1 MAKKRAND
9 SDFEGFDKIEE
20 FNASAAVEKMPI
32 DVTGGKTPLTD
43 YMNVPVGMID
53 PFSLKDGSD
62 FSRAQGRF
70 FDRMVET
77 VRDVGVLEAITV
89 RPRQNGRY
97 EVLAGETRW
106 NAAKEAGKKTI
117 PAHIIDV
124 DDSTARKIYALTNL
138 MRRDLS
144 IRDRINGWWHVYESA
159 SASGTLANLRNDVTD
174 EDLIGQ
180 VPEGDRISYRQIMRY
195 VQMHNLLSEWIEL
208 MEPENSLAGKP
219 VVSQRV
225 AVQISN
231 LTHSQQGDILSY
243 ANKLSEDSAKML
255 VDLSN
260 GKLKNDEDVPYE
272 WATENITRIVAHQNL
287 NDSTTAQ
294 TSSGNTQNRVPVVLN
309 KMKTK
314 IMNVATESLRPED
327 YGKAP
332 EIIRPVLILY
342 YDKNK

>member
-159 SASGTLANLRNDVTD
+159 SASGTLANLRNDV
-174 EDLIGQ
+174 
-180 VPEGDRISYRQIMRY
+180 DRKS
-195 VQMHNLLSEWIEL
+195 
-208 MEPENSLAGKP
+208 
-219 VVSQRV
+219 VV
-225 AVQISN
+225 
-231 LTHSQQGDILSY
+231 
-243 ANKLSEDSAKML
+243 
-255 VDLSN
+255 
-260 GKLKNDEDVPYE
+260 
-272 WATENITRIVAHQNL
+272 
-287 NDSTTAQ
+287 
-294 TSSGNTQNRVPVVLN
+294 
-309 KMKTK
+309 
-314 IMNVATESLRPED
+314 
-327 YGKAP
+327 
-332 EIIRPVLILY
+332 
-342 YDKNK
+342 